1 VSYHHTQFGWVTLG
15 TTLVILP
22 VVAAGLLHSDLATL
36 MFVGAIIALMAT
48 LFGWLTVDIDDRRVL
63 LKMGIGVI
71 RRTIPL
77 NAIRAFAPVTNRWY
91 YGWGVRFTPYG
102 MLYNVSGLRAVE
114 ILFDNGRRVR
124 IGTDEPE
131 ALVRALSGATRK
143 AGAASPH
150 EFPRDAGWPNRVRR
164 IVIGLSVMVVAW
176 IAWNFYAYTKPP
188 SIELSNFTFHVGTGL
203 HGADLALADIESVTL
218 VDNIPRI
225 LRRTNGFSSGGL
237 LRGNF
242 LLEEWGKGKLFI
254 NRNSPPY
261 LLVRTRDAFVV
272 VNFEDAARTREL
284 HRQLTGLTG
293 RQKIGGQAP

>member
-1 VSYHHTQFGWVTLG
+1 VRYRHTQFGWVTLG
-15 TTLVILP
+15 ATLVILP
-22 VVAAGLLHSDLATL
+22 VVVAGLLHSDLTTL
-36 MFVGAIIALMAT
+36 MFVVAIIALMAT
-48 LFGWLTVDIDDRRVL
+48 LFGWLTVDIDDRRLL
-63 LKMGIGVI
+63 LKMGIGLI

-77 NAIRAFAPVTNRWY
+77 NAIRSFAPVTNRWI

-131 ALVRALSGATRK
+131 ALVRALSDATRK
-143 AGAASPH
+143 AAVASPA
-150 EFPRDAGWPNRVRR
+150 EFPKDAGWPNRVRM
-164 IVIGLSVMVVAW
+164 IFIGLSVLVAAW
-176 IAWNFYAYTKPP
+176 VAWNFYAYTKPP
-188 SIELSNFTFHVGTGL
+188 SIELSNFTFRVGTGL

-218 VDNIPRI
+218 VDNLPRI

-242 LLEEWGKGKLFI
+242 LLEEWGRGELFI

-261 LLVRTRDAFVV
+261 LVVRSRDTFLV
-272 VNFEDAARTREL
+272 VNFEGADRTREL
-284 HRQLTGLTG
+284 YRQLISLTG
-293 RQKIGGQAP
+293 RDKTGGQIP

>member
-1 VSYHHTQFGWVTLG
+1 MTYRHTQFGWVTLG
-15 TTLVILP
+15 ASLLIFPVLGAALWRSDPATLVF
-22 VVAAGLLHSDLATL
+22 VAAI
-36 MFVGAIIALMAT
+36 VGAMAM
-48 LFGWLTVDIDDRRVL
+48 LFGWLTVDIDDRRLL
-63 LKMGIGVI
+63 LKMGIGLI

-77 NAIRAFAPVTNRWY
+77 SAIHAFAPVTNRWY

-131 ALVRALSGATRK
+131 ALVRALSDATRK
-143 AGAASPH
+143 AGVASPD
-150 EFPRDAGWPNRVRR
+150 EFPRDAGWPNRFRK
-164 IVIGLSVMVVAW
+164 ISIGLSVIVAAW

-188 SIELSNFTFHVGTGL
+188 SIELSNFTFRVGTGL

-218 VDNIPRI
+218 LDNLPRI

-242 LLEEWGKGKLFI
+242 LLEEWGRGKLFI
-254 NRNSPPY
+254 NRDSPPY
-261 LLVRTRDAFVV
+261 LVVRTRDTFVV
-272 VNFEDAARTREL
+272 VNFEAAARTREL
-284 HRQLTGLTG
+284 SRQLIGLTG
-293 RQKIGGQAP
+293 REKTGGQVP